1 MIKGFDQQ
9 TQPLSEYEENVLLPV
24 ILQGLK
30 TKQGKKN
37 AVTNRTIIMR
47 LSVAGYKIDEA
58 RCRKLINHIRTT
70 DILPGLILIA
80 TSGGYFLAE
89 NEAELLDYEE
99 SLLGRENAI
108 KEVRLAIARQRRI
121 LFEDAHKPQEGS
133 IF

>member
-24 ILQGLK
+24 ILQGL
-30 TKQGKKN
+30 N
-37 AVTNRTIIMR
+37 AVTNRTIVMR

-70 DILPGLILIA
+70 DILPGLIA

>member
-37 AVTNRTIIMR
+37 AVTNRTIVMR

-70 DILPGLILIA
+70 DILLIA
-80 TSGGYFLAE
+80 TSNGYFLAE

>member
-70 DILPGLILIA
+70 TFYPD
-80 TSGGYFLAE
+80 
-89 NEAELLDYEE
+89 
-99 SLLGRENAI
+99 
-108 KEVRLAIARQRRI
+108 
-121 LFEDAHKPQEGS
+121 
-133 IF
+133 

>member
-37 AVTNRTIIMR
+37 AVTNRTIVMR

-70 DILPGLILIA
+70 DILPGLIA

-89 NEAELLDYEE
+89 NETELLDYEE

-108 KEVRLAIARQRRI
+108 KEVR
-121 LFEDAHKPQEGS
+121 
-133 IF
+133 

>member
-9 TQPLSEYEENVLLPV
+9 TQPLSEYEENTLLPV

-30 TKQGKKN
+30 TKQGKK
-37 AVTNRTIIMR
+37 
-47 LSVAGYKIDEA
+47 
-58 RCRKLINHIRTT
+58 LINHIRTT
-70 DILPGLILIA
+70 DILPGLIA

-89 NEAELLDYEE
+89 NETELLDYEE

>member
-9 TQPLSEYEENVLLPV
+9 TQPLSE
-24 ILQGLK
+24 
-30 TKQGKKN
+30 
-37 AVTNRTIIMR
+37 
-47 LSVAGYKIDEA
+47 
-58 RCRKLINHIRTT
+58 
-70 DILPGLILIA
+70 
-80 TSGGYFLAE
+80 
-89 NEAELLDYEE
+89 YEE

>member
-9 TQPLSEYEENVLLPV
+9 TQPLSEYEENTLLPV

-37 AVTNRTIIMR
+37 AVTNRTIVMR
-47 LSVAGYKIDEA
+47 LSIAGYKIDEA

-70 DILPGLILIA
+70 GILPGLIA

-89 NEAELLDYEE
+89 NETELLDYEE